1 MNPDDDIH
9 RILLEISK
17 MIKKVQAGISYKITI
32 IKIKIQTAV
41 ILNEK
46 WKTK

>member
-1 MNPDDDIH
+1 MIISLKNKLLMNPDDDIH

-32 IKIKIQTAV
+32 IKIKI
-41 ILNEK
+41 
-46 WKTK
+46 